1 MVCETKLHD
10 LVLEVTDGGLEGSL
24 LLIAVADPDNMI
36 GVAKWSFE
44 NIFVLW
50 SGAKAAPS
58 SGSRY
63 LLQTVQ
69 ILYCAR
75 LGKSNKGENCLPN
88 KGSSLIIDSELSSAE
103 PGADGS
109 NWSQSPG
116 PGNSVLDQ
124 ELMEMVAGLSLLV

>member
-63 LLQTVQ
+63 LLQSVQ
-69 ILYCAR
+69 IVR
-75 LGKSNKGENCLPN
+75 
-88 KGSSLIIDSELSSAE
+88 GSGSLTRGRTAYLKR
-103 PGADGS
+103 
-109 NWSQSPG
+109 G
-116 PGNSVLDQ
+116 PR
-124 ELMEMVAGLSLLV
+124 